1 MPPQGR
7 DWLSLTLRELREKTG
22 LSGSKAAQ
30 QVGISQSRISRIEA
44 GRFLPSE
51 DEITELAD
59 LYRAP
64 AATRRRMLQVVTDL
78 KAEVAP
84 ARVVLQRGAWRL
96 QDRIASIEKNA
107 AEISGFAN
115 NIVPGLL
122 QTSAYIRAVFADGGD
137 IPADDQDKSVA
148 KRVARQ
154 AILEEGHRTITFVLT
169 QGVLEWHAGGPQ
181 IMVEQLERLAR
192 LAVGERVRI
201 GIIPWTQPASTF
213 PNHGFNMYDL
223 RLVVIGTRSATA
235 FITDEQDVAAYQTMF
250 DELAGIA
257 KFGSDA
263 ARIIEEFADRYRGLL
278 T

>member
-1 MPPQGR
+1 VPPQGP
-7 DWLSLTLRELREKTG
+7 DWLSRTLRELREQTG

-44 GRFLPSE
+44 GRFTPTE
-51 DEITELAD
+51 DEITKLAD

-64 AATRRRMLQVVTDL
+64 ATTRRRMFQVVEDL
-78 KAEVAP
+78 RAEETP

-96 QDRIASIEKNA
+96 QRRIASIEDNA
-107 AEISGFAN
+107 ADISGFAN

-122 QTSAYIRAVFADGGD
+122 QTPAYIRAVFADGGD
-137 IPADDQDKSVA
+137 IPAEDQDKSVA
-148 KRVARQ
+148 ERVARQ
-154 AILEEGHRTITFVLT
+154 AILEESRRSITFILT

-192 LAVGERVRI
+192 LAVGERVRV
-201 GIIPWTQPASTF
+201 GVIPWTQPASNF
-213 PNHGFNMYDL
+213 PNHGFTMYDR

-235 FITDEQDVAAYQTMF
+235 FITDEQDVAAYRTLF

-263 ARIIEEFADRYRGLL
+263 AGIISEFADRYRGLL